1 MNLPGFTAE
10 ASLYKESEEYV
21 AKSTGS
27 EDDNQGEVVPQRI
40 ALCRCIHIGGKT
52 YCELCQKFGF

>member
-10 ASLYKESEEYV
+10 ASLYKGSDEYE

-27 EDDNQGEVVPQRI
+27 ENGNQGEVVPQRI

-52 YCELCQKFGF
+52 YCELCHEFG

>member
-10 ASLYKESEEYV
+10 ASLYEESDEYM
-21 AKSTGS
+21 AKSNGS
-27 EDDNQGEVVPQRI
+27 ENGYHGEVVPQRI

-52 YCELCQKFGF
+52 YCELCHDTG